1 MKSGQ
6 ELQPSCNQAVTIGHQ
21 RLKSDFFR
29 TELQNPVTHDDNT
42 NQVANSNFFFLIF
55 RVSNLI

>member
-42 NQVANSNFFFLIF
+42 NQVANSNFFF
-55 RVSNLI
+55 